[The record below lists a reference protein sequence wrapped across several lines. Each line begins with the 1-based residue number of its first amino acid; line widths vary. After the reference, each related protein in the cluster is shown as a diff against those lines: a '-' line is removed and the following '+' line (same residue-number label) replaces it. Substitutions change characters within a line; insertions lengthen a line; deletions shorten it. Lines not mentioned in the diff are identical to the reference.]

1 MTSENDNKIII
12 LLWIQHTL
20 VYTYKHNYLI
30 IGDEYIPKVVP

>member
-12 LLWIQHTL
+12 WIQHTL

-30 IGDEYIPKVVP
+30 IGDEYIPTVVP